1 MPKKGGKRN
10 GKSRAGAGPS
20 KGIRVCEEEGEQFG
34 VVTQMLGGP
43 NCRVAC
49 QDGQVRMCVIRS
61 KFRWRNKRHN
71 RLAAGSWVMVGVRT
85 WETTAKGE
93 QRCDLLE
100 VYSDGDA
107 GKLESVS
114 GADLS
119 ALRRMAGAAR
129 PGAAATGGHD
139 AGTSANTERSGQDV
153 VFTDEVEADID
164 TRQLQGEKVDAV
176 TFGAGDDDDEI
187 DLDEI

>member
-10 GKSRAGAGPS
+10 GKSRGAAGPS
-20 KGIRVCEEEGEQFG
+20 KGIRVCEEDGEQFG
-34 VVTQMLGGP
+34 VVAQILGGP
-43 NCRVAC
+43 NCRVTC
-49 QDGQVRMCVIRS
+49 QDGQERMCVIRS

-71 RLAAGSWVMVGVRT
+71 RLAAGTWVMVGVRS
-85 WETTAKGE
+85 WETTAKGT

-107 GKLESVS
+107 GKLEAMS

-119 ALRRMAGAAR
+119 VLQRAASAAR
-129 PGAAATGGHD
+129 PGAATVASAGDETRLGMGHD
-139 AGTSANTERSGQDV
+139 GQDV

-164 TRQLQGEKVDAV
+164 TRQLQCEKVEAV
-176 TFGAGDDDDEI
+176 TFGADDDGEI